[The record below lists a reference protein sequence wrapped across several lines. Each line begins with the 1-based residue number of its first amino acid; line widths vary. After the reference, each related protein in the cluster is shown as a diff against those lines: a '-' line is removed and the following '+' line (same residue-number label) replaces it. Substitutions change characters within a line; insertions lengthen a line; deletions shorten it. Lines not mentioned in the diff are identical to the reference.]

1 MAPRRCPTSAR
12 RTNRPRH
19 TTGPANRHPIPS
31 ADCNREYYQGRLV
44 ARRGTDH
51 PLPPPP
57 TGRPF
62 ITDTAEPTPQERFNN
77 AIEGLRH
84 LPATGAV
91 TFRGVTSPRGQTPEV
106 LVTQNITATSRDL
119 SVASIGL
126 TSPGIAVVVART
138 GRDLD
143 PISAVP
149 AAQEVA
155 LLPGTV
161 LYIGR
166 FIHAAG
172 HDVELIEQLTPDG
185 SQDEWTAHLTAQAVA
200 ELTSTVSTIIT
211 NAQGRPCPIDS
222 DYCQRFTTPLV

>member
-1 MAPRRCPTSAR
+1 M
-12 RTNRPRH
+12 
-19 TTGPANRHPIPS
+19 
-31 ADCNREYYQGRLV
+31 
-44 ARRGTDH
+44 
-51 PLPPPP
+51 
-57 TGRPF
+57 
-62 ITDTAEPTPQERFNN
+62 TDTAEPTPQERFNN

-172 HDVELIEQLTPDG
+172 HDVELIEPPMARKTSGPPTSPHRRSPNSPAPSAPSSPTRRDAPVPSTP
-185 SQDEWTAHLTAQAVA
+185 T
-200 ELTSTVSTIIT
+200 TVSASPLRWSDRPLARYAAARATRGES
-211 NAQGRPCPIDS
+211 QPSPRRRRRSSGRAFMAS
-222 DYCQRFTTPLV
+222 TTSSPLPSAAGATAVSRSGMMP

>member
-1 MAPRRCPTSAR
+1 MSD
-12 RTNRPRH
+12 NH
-19 TTGPANRHPIPS
+19 TPS
-31 ADCNREYYQGRLV
+31 
-44 ARRGTDH
+44 
-51 PLPPPP
+51 
-57 TGRPF
+57 
-62 ITDTAEPTPQERFNN
+62 PQERFNN
-77 AIEGLRH
+77 AVEGLRR

-91 TFRGVTSPRGQTPEV
+91 TFRGVTSSGNQKPGV
-106 LVTQNITATSRDL
+106 IVTQNITATSRDL
-119 SVASIGL
+119 SVASVGL
-126 TSPGIAVVVART
+126 TSPGIAVVVAHT
-138 GRDLD
+138 GRDLA

-149 AAQEVA
+149 EAQEIA

>member
-1 MAPRRCPTSAR
+1 M
-12 RTNRPRH
+12 
-19 TTGPANRHPIPS
+19 
-31 ADCNREYYQGRLV
+31 
-44 ARRGTDH
+44 
-51 PLPPPP
+51 
-57 TGRPF
+57 
-62 ITDTAEPTPQERFNN
+62 TDTAEPTPQERFNN

-161 LYIGR
+161 LYTGR

-172 HDVELIEQLTPDG
+172 RDVELIEQLTPDDG
-185 SQDEWTAHLTAQAVA
+185 GQDQWASHLTAQAIAQLTDAVA
-200 ELTSTVSTIIT
+200 KAVI
-211 NAQGRPCPIDS
+211 NAQGRPCPIDP
-222 DYCQRFTTPLV
+222 DYCQRFTVPLA